1 MYDQPAITGEGKYFC
16 VSTRIDNLCD
26 CWPCQNKHCMTDLLA
41 QWALLEIDDIEDM
54 TYTFTLLPDTVS
66 KIKMPLGN
74 ITSKLLEFL
83 GINPKLY
90 EVSNETIPY
99 DPSSCDCCFRLT
111 ELAIGK
117 SDKEP
122 SLTAVRQLVLE
133 LYPRL
138 FVEQV
143 WNFDSGKPFLH
154 DWWSQDLE
162 CEILTNI
169 LCSFQHPRDAREWC
183 TGSLK
188 SWSVSNMAVMKAVY
202 VLMMVSDL
210 NSEQGIEEGERNSHQ
225 GD

>member
-1 MYDQPAITGEGKYFC
+1 
-16 VSTRIDNLCD
+16 
-26 CWPCQNKHCMTDLLA
+26 MTDLLA

-54 TYTFTLLPDTVS
+54 TCTFTQLPDTVS

-74 ITSKLLEFL
+74 PTSKLLEFL

-111 ELAIGK
+111 ELGK

-143 WNFDSGKPFLH
+143 WNFDSGKPFLQ
-154 DWWSQDLE
+154 DRWSQDLE
-162 CEILTNI
+162 YEILTNI
-169 LCSFQHPRDAREWC
+169 LYSFQQPRDAREWC
-183 TGSLK
+183 TGYLK
-188 SWSVSNMAVMKAVY
+188 PWSVSNMAVMKAVY

-210 NSEQGIEEGERNSHQ
+210 NSEQGIEEGERNSDQ